1 MLRLQRGPAE
11 YTQWPRPEQRPEQR
25 PIHARKRKSPLN
37 AHPDTRSHAD
47 RHAPWIAGLAL
58 VIAALVLGAAL
69 NAAVDRFREADRY
82 VSVKG
87 LAEREVPADV
97 AIWPVAFAATGDTP
111 SQVQAGLAEAE
122 TQVRAFLEAEG
133 FRADEVG
140 KSPPRLIDNANQGY
154 GRDAAPAERFRAE
167 LTLTLR
173 SGRVDAVRDAAQRAD
188 ELVRAGVVL
197 AAQWGDPV
205 QYLFTGLNDIKPEMI
220 AEATRNARDAARQFA
235 ADSGSAVSG
244 IRRASQGYFSISD
257 RDQYTPEIKTVRVV
271 NTVDYFLGD

>member
-1 MLRLQRGPAE
+1 MQMWGKRGAVAGAPPA
-11 YTQWPRPEQRPEQR
+11 TFL
-25 PIHARKRKSPLN
+25 IHTVESEPNLN
-37 AHPDTRSHAD
+37 AYPKDS
-47 RHAPWIAGLAL
+47 RHAPWIAGIAL

-122 TQVRAFLEAEG
+122 TLVRAFLEAEG
-133 FRADEVG
+133 FGAGEVG
-140 KSPPRLIDNANQGY
+140 KSPPRLIDNAAQGY

-173 SGRVDAVRDAAQRAD
+173 SDRVDAVRAAAQRAD

-205 QYLFTGLNDIKPEMI
+205 QYLFTGLNDIKPGMI

-235 ADSGSAVSG
+235 ADSGSAVEG